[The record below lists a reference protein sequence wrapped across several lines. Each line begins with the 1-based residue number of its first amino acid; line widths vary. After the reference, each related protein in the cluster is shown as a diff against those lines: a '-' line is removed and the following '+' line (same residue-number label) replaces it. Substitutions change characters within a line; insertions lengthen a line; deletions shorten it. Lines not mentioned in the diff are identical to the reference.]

1 MNGKQSLS
9 NRFYDNKKHM
19 FGIDDIF
26 NGKCLK
32 FGENIVGFTI
42 KLAQNSSSL

>member
-9 NRFYDNKKHM
+9 TRFYDNKKHILEI
-19 FGIDDIF
+19 GDIF

-32 FGENIVGFTI
+32 LGENIVGFTI